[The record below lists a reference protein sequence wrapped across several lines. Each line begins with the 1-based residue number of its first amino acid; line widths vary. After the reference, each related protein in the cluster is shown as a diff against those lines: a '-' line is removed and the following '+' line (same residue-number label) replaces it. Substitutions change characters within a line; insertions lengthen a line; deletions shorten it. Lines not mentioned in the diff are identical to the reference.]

1 MYHDW
6 HELPIDHH
14 DGLYL
19 IMRELTRG
27 KVDTDP
33 IRIILMEEL
42 VGKNAGE

>member
-1 MYHDW
+1 
-6 HELPIDHH
+6 
-14 DGLYL
+14 
-19 IMRELTRG
+19 MRELTRG